1 MGDVS
6 GSTFLSIILGLPIII
21 GITVLS
27 IPFIIVAAITGI
39 SLDIVVKSIL
49 VFGIAVFIV
58 WIFGRYQII
67 ENGIVGLIAVTLVYK
82 HFSCHPVACILIGA
96 TIVGLLF
103 LVTYLKIG
111 LIIKTVIFSLIVTF
125 FAYAIFYS
133 DSGLL
138 PAPDNV
144 WRVTFCIIF
153 FLENL
158 YIRFCPQE

>member
-1 MGDVS
+1 MDDIS
-6 GSTFLSIILGLPIII
+6 GSAFLSLIWGLPIII
-21 GITVLS
+21 GISILS
-27 IPFIIVAAITGI
+27 IPFIIVAAVTGV
-39 SLDIVVKSIL
+39 SLDVVVKSIL

-58 WIFGRYQII
+58 WIFARYQII
-67 ENGIVGLIAVTLVYK
+67 ENGIVGLIAGTLVYK
-82 HFSCHPVACILIGA
+82 HFSWHPVACILIGG

-111 LIIKTVIFSLIVTF
+111 LIIKTVIFSSIVTF

-158 YIRFCPQE
+158 YIRFCPCD